1 MKDFFFF
8 KPQLHVLLDPTWYIK
23 WALNLESE
31 NPGWNLNLLTSYHS
45 IMVNNGNNNIHKA
58 RYFVIEFVAAFLGW
72 LVDIQIAGA
81 SSSVSDTFSI
91 VT

>member
-1 MKDFFFF
+1 
-8 KPQLHVLLDPTWYIK
+8 
-23 WALNLESE
+23 
-31 NPGWNLNLLTSYHS
+31 
-45 IMVNNGNNNIHKA
+45 MVNNGNNNIHKA
-58 RYFVIEFVAAFLGW
+58 RCFVIEFVAAFLGW